1 MKIQVTEEHIK
12 NGQPENCEGCAIALA
27 VRDSLK
33 ADSVSVTINSNDNV
47 EISSWSKDLHY
58 DVGIIDSSQGEVNH
72 FVEDFDSY
80 YGWDGDK
87 SINTSELDKVVYPF
101 EFEVN
106 YG

>member
-47 EISSWSKDLHY
+47 EISSWW
-58 DVGIIDSSQGEVNH
+58 I
-72 FVEDFDSY
+72 
-80 YGWDGDK
+80 K
-87 SINTSELDKVVYPF
+87 SFTPLNLR
-101 EFEVN
+101 
-106 YG
+106 

>member
-80 YGWDGDK
+80 YEWDGDK